1 MSFSSNIKEELSRNE
16 TGARH
21 CKIAEIAGFLRF
33 GGNISLEPEHYEIQI
48 QTETVSAAKRF
59 YKLIKDVFDIH
70 AKIDVGRNE
79 FLKRSRNYT
88 ISVDKHKDCVL
99 ILKAVKLLDSKEFG
113 LVLQNTCCKRAY
125 IRGAFQAAGSM
136 SDPEKNY
143 HFEVVS
149 TNVQTAEQLKEV
161 LNFFDLD
168 AKIVLRKKYYVVY
181 MKEGSKIVDVL
192 NIMEAHVA
200 LMELENVRILKDMR
214 NKVNRRVNCETA
226 NINKTVSAAV
236 KQVEDI
242 EYIDKHKGLR
252 FLDQGLQDIA
262 RLRLEHPEA
271 TLKELGDRTASRQV
285 WCEPP
290 VKEDRPNCG
299 RDKIGRTGMISK
311 NVKVEV
317 ALREEDRP
325 IAFLVQMASQFESKI
340 LFETGNKQVN
350 VKSMMGMMSLGLDLD
365 RLEDLTVVAD
375 GVDEEEAISKIE
387 YYLTKGA

>member
-16 TGARH
+16 TSARH
-21 CKIAEIAGFLRF
+21 CKIAEIAGFLKF
-33 GGNISLEPEHYEIQI
+33 GGDISLEPDNYTIQI

-59 YKLIKDVFDIH
+59 YTLLKEVFDIH
-70 AKIDVGRNE
+70 AKIDVRRNE

-88 ISVDKHKDCVL
+88 ISVDKHNDCVL
-99 ILKAVKLLDSKEFG
+99 ILKTVKLLDPREFG

-149 TNVQTAEQLKEV
+149 TDEQTAEQLKEV

-192 NIMEAHVA
+192 NIMEAHIA

-236 KQVEDI
+236 K
-242 EYIDKHKGLR
+242 GLR

-271 TLKELGDRTASRQV
+271 TLKELGDML
-285 WCEPP
+285 EPP
-290 VKEDRPNCG
+290 VGKSGVNHRLK
-299 RDKIGRTGMISK
+299 KIGRI
-311 NVKVEV
+311 
-317 ALREEDRP
+317 AEEIR
-325 IAFLVQMASQFESKI
+325 
-340 LFETGNKQVN
+340 
-350 VKSMMGMMSLGLDLD
+350 LGGQ
-365 RLEDLTVVAD
+365 E
-375 GVDEEEAISKIE
+375 
-387 YYLTKGA
+387 